1 MCHLWCHRILE
12 GLNRFLDL
20 VPVDNIT
27 GTATFPLPNFGIVA
41 VETSSLN
48 QTEIQQVFSADL
60 GPVSNAVS
68 SNETIAVNQL
78 LIKREPISNTT
89 GSISSQDL
97 YSCSLSSNS
106 TQRIS
111 YSVFRTDA
119 LFLTPDTACS
129 RFSVG
134 SIILGV
140 RVKDAGGCNSTS
152 VTVDMQQLEK
162 VISVW
167 KCMTIKSE
175 ILLQAM
181 FVSLALY
188 FHPLITLSGM

>member
-1 MCHLWCHRILE
+1 MIIIIIPMSVPDMCHLWCHRILE

-27 GTATFPLPNFGIVA
+27 GTATFPLTNFGIVA
-41 VETSSLN
+41 VETRSLN
-48 QTEIQQVFSADL
+48 QTDIQQAFSADL

-68 SNETIAVNQL
+68 SNKTIAVNQL
-78 LIKREPISNTT
+78 LVKREPIANTT

-106 TQRIS
+106 TQRIL

-162 VISVW
+162 VVSVW
-167 KCMTIKSE
+167 KCMC
-175 ILLQAM
+175 
-181 FVSLALY
+181 
-188 FHPLITLSGM
+188 